1 MRLLSPYRKQN
12 AKVSRLLTNFFRF
25 FAKFTRYIAK
35 ITCQFA
41 KFFVFIRKKTSYIAK
56 ATRLIAKKI
65 IITYENKLIGLSY
78 FPDLNAI
85 KLKCFICNCFHSKYN
100 LCDFYFVLLLV
111 SMVKL
116 NNHKI
121 HPPHWFQCCT

>member
-12 AKVSRLLTNFFRF
+12 AKVSRLLTNFFSF
-25 FAKFTRYIAK
+25 LCK
-35 ITCQFA
+35 IYA
-41 KFFVFIRKKTSYIAK
+41 LYSKNYVLIRKIVRVYSQKNELYRKSYD
-56 ATRLIAKKI
+56 
-65 IITYENKLIGLSY
+65 ENKLIGLSY

-116 NNHKI
+116 SNHKI